1 MKNDIADKVLGVS
14 STIVFIETLLIVAGL
29 FVTGKDIVLGVALI
43 IQGIFIISLICPL
56 ITGYAEL
63 IEKTSSIEELLK
75 FTALQEDTINKNV
88 YTISH
93 NLYTKNNYNDE
104 FKTQLKVNQEILN
117 TLKSIEEKL
126 DKTNKQ
132 KKKNTK

>member
-1 MKNDIADKVLGVS
+1 MKNDIANKVLGVS

-126 DKTNKQ
+126 DKPNKQ

>member
-1 MKNDIADKVLGVS
+1 MKNDIADKVLGIS
-14 STIVFIETLLIVAGL
+14 STIVFIETLLIVVGL

-43 IQGIFIISLICPL
+43 IQGIFVISMICPL

-88 YTISH
+88 YAISH

-126 DKTNKQ
+126 DKPNKQ

>member
-1 MKNDIADKVLGVS
+1 MLSAIAP
-14 STIVFIETLLIVAGL
+14 GL
-29 FVTGKDIVLGVALI
+29 RASISPIALRASAI
-43 IQGIFIISLICPL
+43 M
-56 ITGYAEL
+56 L

-126 DKTNKQ
+126 DKPNKQ

>member
-93 NLYTKNNYNDE
+93 
-104 FKTQLKVNQEILN
+104 
-117 TLKSIEEKL
+117 KL
-126 DKTNKQ
+126 
-132 KKKNTK
+132 

>member
-29 FVTGKDIVLGVALI
+29 FVTGKDIVLGVTLI

-126 DKTNKQ
+126 DKPNKQ

>member
-126 DKTNKQ
+126 DKPNKQ